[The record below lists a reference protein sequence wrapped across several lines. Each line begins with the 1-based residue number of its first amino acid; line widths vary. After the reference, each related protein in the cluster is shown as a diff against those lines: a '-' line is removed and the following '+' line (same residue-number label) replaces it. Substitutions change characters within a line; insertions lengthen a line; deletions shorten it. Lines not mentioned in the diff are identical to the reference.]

1 VNTTAVSCGGVN
13 SYRPPRGA
21 VEDLVGELLM
31 FHPAQGESRWGCY
44 CISGTSRYSDVA
56 RSVECSVFEEFF
68 GNDPV
73 IMTAAYADYER
84 HSMFFLV
91 VDREERRPAGTL
103 RFIKYS
109 ERGLKT
115 LNDIAQPPLQI
126 TPQQVAEYHGI
137 SDLAGCWDCGTLAV
151 LKHYRGR
158 ANANVISTMLYGMFH
173 AASRKLGVDHLVTV
187 LDQHA
192 YKQITEFL
200 GVPFVPIAGSAP
212 FDYLGSESSRAA
224 YLRFAELVPGVE
236 ARLNGI
242 PVEQRALFE
251 PALARVMYARDIPP
265 VVQVP

>member
-21 VEDLVGELLM
+21 VEDLIGDLLR
-31 FHPAQGESRWGCY
+31 FHPPQGESRWGCY
-44 CISGTSRYSDVA
+44 CIAGTSRYSDVA

-68 GNDPV
+68 CNDPV

-91 VDREERRPAGTL
+91 VDREARRPAGTL
-103 RFIKYS
+103 RFIQYS

-126 TPQQVAEYHGI
+126 SPQQVAAYHGI
-137 SDLAGCWDCGTLAV
+137 TDLAKCWDCGTLAV
-151 LKHYRGR
+151 LKSYRGK

-173 AASRKLGVDHLVTV
+173 AASFKFGVEHLVTV

-192 YKQITEFL
+192 YRQITEML
-200 GVPFVPIAGSAP
+200 GVPFVPILSSEP
-212 FDYLGSESSRAA
+212 FNYLGSESSRAA
-224 YLRFAELVPGVE
+224 YLRFADLVPGVE
-236 ARLNGI
+236 AHLNRI
-242 PVEQRALFE
+242 PAEHRPLFE

-265 VVQVP
+265 VVQIP